1 MEPGETE
8 GGDIHIK
15 IWGNGGNG
23 DTSEGANKTFLTS
36 SGNLFLVRPFLCVS
50 GMAKST

>member
-23 DTSEGANKTFLTS
+23 DTSEGANKK
-36 SGNLFLVRPFLCVS
+36 LFLPQVGIYS
-50 GMAKST
+50 